1 MAGKGFGNLRVLS
14 LESRRSREM
23 GLLIANHGGQA
34 TVVASTR
41 EVPSG
46 PNAEESAFAQGIV
59 RGEFQV
65 VIFMTGV
72 GTRALAQAIEPA
84 CPRERMVAAL
94 TAGAWVVADS
104 YRGMPW
110 LAVNQR

>member
-46 PNAEESAFAQGIV
+46 PNAEELRS
-59 RGEFQV
+59 R
-65 VIFMTGV
+65 
-72 GTRALAQAIEPA
+72 RA
-84 CPRERMVAAL
+84 
-94 TAGAWVVADS
+94 
-104 YRGMPW
+104 
-110 LAVNQR
+110 